1 MPEQDKSTESEKKDS
16 QSSYTPPQS
25 QEEFDRII
33 QERVARA
40 KQSAAD
46 EVRKSY
52 EGFVSKDEFDGLKQ
66 KYEKANNELGL
77 EYRKAATREAGL
89 PESMADRLQG
99 ESRDDWMN
107 DARSLAE
114 SLAGVMSPAKESSAG
129 KSDDGDKSGESDER
143 GEGASEKAQ
152 LKSRP
157 AEQRGQ
163 AGGRPGE
170 QDDFSVDEVL
180 KKIQR
185 I

>member
-1 MPEQDKSTESEKKDS
+1 MPDQDKNTASEQKDS
-16 QSSYTPPQS
+16 QSSFTPPKS

-66 KYEKANNELGL
+66 KYDKANNELGM

-99 ESRDDWMN
+99 ESRDDWLN

-114 SLAGVMSPAKESSAG
+114 SLAGVMSPAKESSA
-129 KSDDGDKSGESDER
+129 KKQDDGDKAGESGGR
-143 GEGASEKAQ
+143 GEGASEKANT
-152 LKSRP
+152 KSRP
-157 AEQRGQ
+157 TEQRGQ
-163 AGGRPGE
+163 TGGRPGE
-170 QDDFSVDEVL
+170 QDDFSVEEVL